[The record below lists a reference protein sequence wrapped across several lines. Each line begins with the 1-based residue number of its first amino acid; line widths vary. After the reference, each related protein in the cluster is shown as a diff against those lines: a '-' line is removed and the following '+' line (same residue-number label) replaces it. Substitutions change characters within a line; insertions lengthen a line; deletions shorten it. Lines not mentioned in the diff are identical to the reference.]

1 MNTNRTLP
9 VPNPDFDSL
18 KTSLKDF
25 MKTYDGL
32 TDYNFNGSTISI
44 LLDTLSYNSH
54 LNAFWLNM
62 IANEAFIKTAVKRN
76 NVVSA
81 ARDLGYTP
89 SNASSAV
96 TELYL
101 ELKSTSPTIT
111 PSTTLPAG
119 TMFTASTNNTSYS
132 FNLLD
137 DITIDFNYEK
147 GLYVADDVKVYEGR
161 LLVHEWDVASEIV
174 LGKPNIIKDVTLT
187 GLSLPNQN
195 VDSSLIKVYV
205 LDENISSNYVKF
217 NQYND
222 SLSIAK
228 NSLTYFISED
238 ELGLVNI
245 TFGDGILGYKPAVGS
260 KIKVVYL
267 ISSGPGANGVAVFNQ
282 SSGTEHGV
290 VTTCI
295 SKYPAAGG
303 AFAEDIASI
312 KYNAQLNYESQG
324 KAVVTGDYEY
334 LVRKAYPNAKKV
346 ITWGGQ
352 DNVPP
357 QFGKVF
363 ISIQPK
369 PGLTVTTKEKFEIL
383 EKIAKKNIATVNPII
398 VDPEEIYIDLIVTIN
413 YIPDNEISS
422 GALERIVSD
431 NIRTYAEN
439 TLDMFDR
446 NLEYSRLLSNI
457 DDSSKY
463 ITSNI
468 TEILLSKRLNV
479 YNNKQKEFSL
489 NFGNTLVENSI
500 YSSAFSYSAYETCFF
515 IANGN
520 KLQIVTDIIE
530 NQELRRITLVTDAGT
545 IDYNTGSISLKVLP
559 VTPNKSYFDNI
570 KNNYYIKIFATP
582 ASNNVRAR
590 RNQLL
595 QIDNIKILQKRL
607 T

>member
-18 KTSLKDF
+18 KASLKDF
-25 MKTYDGL
+25 MKSYDGL
-32 TDYNFNGSTISI
+32 SDYNFDGSTISI

-89 SNASSAV
+89 SNASSAM

-101 ELKSTSPTIT
+101 ELEPTQVATS
-111 PSTTLPAG
+111 STTLPAG
-119 TMFTASTNNTSYS
+119 TTFTSSTNNTSYS

-137 DITIDFNYEK
+137 DITIDYNYEK
-147 GLYVADDVKVYEGR
+147 GVYIADNVKVYEGR
-161 LLVHEWDVASEIV
+161 LLVHEWEVAVENE
-174 LGKPNIIKDVTLT
+174 LGKPNLVKDVTLT
-187 GLSLPNQN
+187 GISLPNQN
-195 VDSSLIKVYV
+195 VDSKLLKVYV
-205 LDENISSNYVKF
+205 QDDNINSNYIKF
-217 NQYND
+217 NPYSD
-222 SLSIAK
+222 GLSLKK
-228 NSLTYFISED
+228 NSLAYFVSED

-245 TFGDGILGYKPAVGS
+245 TFGDGVIGYKPSIGS

-267 ISSGPGANGVAVFNQ
+267 ISSGPGPNGVATFNQ
-282 SSGTEHGV
+282 SSGTETGT

-334 LVRKAYPNAKKV
+334 LVRNAYPNAKKV

-352 DNVPP
+352 DNIPP

-369 PGLTVTTKEKFEIL
+369 AGLTITTKEKFEIL
-383 EKIAKKNIATVNPII
+383 EKISKKNIATVNPII

-431 NIRTYAEN
+431 NIRTYADN
-439 TLDMFDR
+439 ALNMFDK
-446 NLEYSRLLSNI
+446 NLEYSRLLTNI

-468 TEILLSKRLNV
+468 TDILLSKRLNV

-489 NFGNTLVENSI
+489 NYGNALVPGSI
-500 YSSAFSYSAYETCFF
+500 NSSAFSYSSYESCFF
-515 IANGN
+515 STSGN
-520 KLQIVTDIIE
+520 KLQIVTDIVE
-530 NQELRRITLVTDAGT
+530 NQELRRITVVTDAGT
-545 IDYNTGSISLKVLP
+545 VDYETGSISLKVLP
-559 VTPNKSYFDNI
+559 ITPNKSYFDNI
-570 KNNYYIKIFATP
+570 KNNYYVKIFAKP
-582 ASNNVRAR
+582 ASNNIRAK
-590 RNQLL
+590 RNQIL

-607 T
+607 V

>member
-25 MKTYDGL
+25 MKSYDGL
-32 TDYNFNGSTISI
+32 SDYNFDGSTISI

-89 SNASSAV
+89 SNASSAM

-101 ELKSTSPTIT
+101 ELEPTQVATS
-111 PSTTLPAG
+111 STTLPAG
-119 TMFTASTNNTSYS
+119 TTFTASTNNTSYS

-137 DITIDFNYEK
+137 DVTIDYNYEK
-147 GLYVADDVKVYEGR
+147 GLYIADNVKVYEGR
-161 LLVHEWDVASEIV
+161 LLVHEWEVAAENE
-174 LGKPNIIKDVTLT
+174 LGKPNLVKDVTLT
-187 GLSLPNQN
+187 GISLPNQN
-195 VDSSLIKVYV
+195 VDSKLLKVYV
-205 LDENISSNYVKF
+205 QDDNINSNYIKF
-217 NQYND
+217 NPYSD
-222 SLSIAK
+222 GLSIKK
-228 NSLTYFISED
+228 NSLTYFVSED

-245 TFGDGILGYKPAVGS
+245 TFGDGVIGYKPSIGS

-267 ISSGPGANGVAVFNQ
+267 VSSGPGPNGVATFNQ
-282 SSGTEHGV
+282 SSGTETGTV
-290 VTTCI
+290 STCI

-334 LVRKAYPNAKKV
+334 LVRNAYPNAKKV

-369 PGLTVTTKEKFEIL
+369 AGLTITTKEKFEIL
-383 EKIAKKNIATVNPII
+383 EKISKKNIATVNPII

-413 YIPDNEISS
+413 YVPVNDISS
-422 GALERIVSD
+422 GALERIVSE

-439 TLDMFDR
+439 TLNMFDK
-446 NLEYSRLLSNI
+446 NLEYSRLLTNI
-457 DDSSKY
+457 DNSSKF

-468 TEILLSKRLNV
+468 TEVLLSKRLNV

-489 NFGNTLVENSI
+489 NYGNAITLDSI
-500 YSSAFSYSAYETCFF
+500 YSSAFAYSSYEECFF
-515 IANGN
+515 VSVGN

-530 NQELRRITLVTDAGT
+530 NQELRRITVVTDAGT
-545 IDYNTGSISLKVLP
+545 VDYETGSISLKVLP
-559 VTPNKSYFDNI
+559 ITPNKSYFDNI
-570 KNNYYIKIFATP
+570 KNNYYVKIFAVP
-582 ASNNVRAR
+582 NSNNIRAR
-590 RNQLL
+590 RNQIL

-607 T
+607 V

>member
-25 MKTYDGL
+25 MKSYDGL
-32 TDYNFNGSTISI
+32 SDYNFDGSTISI

-89 SNASSAV
+89 SNASSAM

-101 ELKSTSPTIT
+101 ELEPTQVATS
-111 PSTTLPAG
+111 STTLPAG
-119 TMFTASTNNTSYS
+119 TTFTSSTNNTSYS

-137 DITIDFNYEK
+137 DITIDYNYEK
-147 GLYVADDVKVYEGR
+147 GLYIADNVKVYEGR
-161 LLVHEWDVASEIV
+161 LLVHEWEVAVENE
-174 LGKPNIIKDVTLT
+174 LGKPNLVKDVTLA
-187 GLSLPNQN
+187 GISLPNQN
-195 VDSSLIKVYV
+195 VDSKLLKVYV
-205 LDENISSNYVKF
+205 QDDNISPNYIRF
-217 NQYND
+217 TAYSD
-222 SLSIAK
+222 GLSIKK
-228 NSLTYFISED
+228 NSLTYFVSED

-245 TFGDGILGYKPAVGS
+245 TFGDGIIGYKPSIGS
-260 KIKVVYL
+260 KIKIVYL
-267 ISSGPGANGVAVFNQ
+267 ISSGPGPNGVATFNQ
-282 SSGTEHGV
+282 SSGTETGT

-303 AFAEDIASI
+303 AYAEDIASI

-334 LVRKAYPNAKKV
+334 LVRNAYPNAKKV

-369 PGLTVTTKEKFEIL
+369 AGLTITTKEKFEIL
-383 EKIAKKNIATVNPII
+383 EKISKKNIATVNPII

-422 GALERIVSD
+422 GTLERIVSD

-439 TLDMFDR
+439 ALNMFDK
-446 NLEYSRLLSNI
+446 NLEYSRLLTNI

-468 TEILLSKRLNV
+468 TDILLSKRLNV

-489 NFGNTLVENSI
+489 NYGNALVPGSI
-500 YSSAFSYSAYETCFF
+500 YSSAFSYSSYEACFF
-515 IANGN
+515 SANGN

-530 NQELRRITLVTDAGT
+530 NQELRRITVVTDAGT
-545 IDYNTGSISLKVLP
+545 IDYETGSISLKVLP
-559 VTPNKSYFDNI
+559 ITPNKSYFDNI
-570 KNNYYIKIFATP
+570 KNNYYVKIFAKP

-590 RNQLL
+590 RNQIL

-607 T
+607 V

>member
-25 MKTYDGL
+25 MKSYDGL
-32 TDYNFNGSTISI
+32 SDYNFDGSTISI

-89 SNASSAV
+89 SNASSAM

-101 ELKSTSPTIT
+101 ELEPTQVATS
-111 PSTTLPAG
+111 STTLPAG
-119 TMFTASTNNTSYS
+119 TTFTSSTNNTSYS

-137 DITIDFNYEK
+137 DVTIDYNYEK
-147 GLYVADDVKVYEGR
+147 GVYIADNVKVYEGR
-161 LLVHEWDVASEIV
+161 LLVHEWEVSAENE
-174 LGKPNIIKDVTLT
+174 LGKPNLVKDVTLT
-187 GLSLPNQN
+187 GISLPNQN
-195 VDSSLIKVYV
+195 VDSKLLKVYV
-205 LDENISSNYVKF
+205 QDDNINSNYIRF
-217 NQYND
+217 TAYSD
-222 SLSIAK
+222 GLSIK
-228 NSLTYFISED
+228 QNSLTYFVSED

-245 TFGDGILGYKPAVGS
+245 TFGDGVIGYKPSIGS

-267 ISSGPGANGVAVFNQ
+267 ISSGPGPNGVATFNQ
-282 SSGTEHGV
+282 SSGTETGT

-303 AFAEDIASI
+303 AYAEDIASI

-334 LVRKAYPNAKKV
+334 LVRNAYPNAKKV

-369 PGLTVTTKEKFEIL
+369 AGLTITTKEKFEIL
-383 EKIAKKNIATVNPII
+383 EKISKKNIATVNPII

-422 GALERIVSD
+422 GTLERIVSD

-439 TLDMFDR
+439 ALNMFDK
-446 NLEYSRLLSNI
+446 NLEYSRLLTNI

-468 TEILLSKRLNV
+468 TDILLSKRLNV

-489 NFGNTLVENSI
+489 NYGNALVAGSI
-500 YSSAFSYSAYETCFF
+500 YSSAFSYSSYEACFF
-515 IANGN
+515 SANGN

-530 NQELRRITLVTDAGT
+530 NQALRRITVVTDAGT
-545 IDYNTGSISLKVLP
+545 IDYETGSISLKVLP
-559 VTPNKSYFDNI
+559 ITPNKSYFDNI
-570 KNNYYIKIFATP
+570 KNNYYVKIFAKP
-582 ASNNVRAR
+582 ASNNVRAS
-590 RNQLL
+590 RNQIL

-607 T
+607 V

>member
-25 MKTYDGL
+25 MKSYDGL
-32 TDYNFNGSTISI
+32 SDYNFDGSTISI

-89 SNASSAV
+89 SNASSAM

-101 ELKSTSPTIT
+101 ELEPTQVATS
-111 PSTTLPAG
+111 STTLPAG
-119 TMFTASTNNTSYS
+119 TTFTSSTNNTSYS

-137 DITIDFNYEK
+137 DITIDYNYEK
-147 GLYVADDVKVYEGR
+147 GLYIADNVKVYEGR
-161 LLVHEWDVASEIV
+161 LLVHEWEVAAENE
-174 LGKPNIIKDVTLT
+174 LGKPNLVKDVTLT
-187 GLSLPNQN
+187 GISLPNQN
-195 VDSSLIKVYV
+195 VDSKLLKVYV
-205 LDENISSNYVKF
+205 QDDIISSNYVKF
-217 NQYND
+217 NPYSD
-222 SLSIAK
+222 GLSIKK
-228 NSLTYFISED
+228 NSLTYFVSED

-245 TFGDGILGYKPAVGS
+245 TFGDGVIGYKPSIGS

-267 ISSGPGANGVAVFNQ
+267 VSSGPGPNGVATFNQ
-282 SSGTEHGV
+282 SSGTETGT

-334 LVRKAYPNAKKV
+334 LVRNAYPNAKKV

-369 PGLTVTTKEKFEIL
+369 EGLTITTKEKFEIL
-383 EKIAKKNIATVNPII
+383 EKISKKNIATVNPII

-431 NIRTYAEN
+431 NIRTYADN
-439 TLDMFDR
+439 TLNMFDK
-446 NLEYSRLLSNI
+446 NLEYSRLLTNI

-468 TEILLSKRLNV
+468 TDILLSKRLNV

-489 NFGNTLVENSI
+489 NYGNALVPGSI
-500 YSSAFSYSAYETCFF
+500 NSSAFSYSSYESCFF
-515 IANGN
+515 STSGN

-530 NQELRRITLVTDAGT
+530 NQELRRITVVTDAGT
-545 IDYNTGSISLKVLP
+545 VDYETGSISLKVLP
-559 VTPNKSYFDNI
+559 ITPNKSYFDNI
-570 KNNYYIKIFATP
+570 KNNYYVKIFAKP
-582 ASNNVRAR
+582 ASNNVMAR
-590 RNQLL
+590 RNQIL

-607 T
+607 V

>member
-1 MNTNRTLP
+1 MTTNRTLP

-25 MKTYDGL
+25 MKSYDGL
-32 TDYNFNGSTISI
+32 SDYNFDGSTISI

-89 SNASSAV
+89 SNASSAM

-101 ELKSTSPTIT
+101 ELEPTQTAT

-119 TMFTASTNNTSYS
+119 TMFTSSTNNTSYS

-137 DITIDFNYEK
+137 DVTIDFNYEK
-147 GLYVADDVKVYEGR
+147 GLYIADNVKVYEGR
-161 LLVHEWDVASEIV
+161 LLVHEWQVAAENE
-174 LGKPNIIKDVTLT
+174 LGKPSVIKDVTLD

-195 VDSSLIKVYV
+195 VDSSMIKVYV
-205 LDENISSNYVKF
+205 LDDNLGTDYVKF
-217 NQYND
+217 NPYTDGLSLRKD
-222 SLSIAK
+222 SLA
-228 NSLTYFISED
+228 YFISED

-245 TFGDGILGYKPAVGS
+245 TFGDGIIGYKPSIGS

-267 ISSGPGANGVAVFNQ
+267 ISSGPGANGVATFNQ
-282 SSGTEHGV
+282 SSGTETGT

-334 LVRKAYPNAKKV
+334 LVRNAYPNAKKV

-369 PGLTVTTKEKFEIL
+369 AGLTITTKEKFEIL

-431 NIRTYAEN
+431 NIRTYADN
-439 TLDMFDR
+439 ALNMFDK
-446 NLEYSRLLSNI
+446 NLEYSRLLTNI

-479 YNNKQKEFSL
+479 FNSKQKEFSL
-489 NFGNTLVENSI
+489 NYGNALVPESI
-500 YSSAFSYSAYETCFF
+500 YSSAFSYSSYESCFF
-515 IANGN
+515 SANGN

-530 NQELRRITLVTDAGT
+530 NQALRRITVVTDAGT
-545 IDYNTGSISLKVLP
+545 IDYNTGAINLKVLP
-559 VTPNKSYFDNI
+559 IIPNKSYFDNI
-570 KNNYYIKIFATP
+570 KNNYYVKIFAKP

-607 T
+607 I

>member
-18 KTSLKDF
+18 KTSLKEF
-25 MKTYDGL
+25 MKSYDGL
-32 TDYNFNGSTISI
+32 SDYNFDGSTISI

-89 SNASSAV
+89 SNASSAM

-101 ELKSTSPTIT
+101 ELEPTQVATS
-111 PSTTLPAG
+111 STTLPAG
-119 TMFTASTNNTSYS
+119 TTFTSSTNNTSYS

-137 DITIDFNYEK
+137 DVTIDYNYEK
-147 GLYVADDVKVYEGR
+147 GLYIADNVKVYEGR
-161 LLVHEWDVASEIV
+161 LLVHEWEVAVENE
-174 LGKPNIIKDVTLT
+174 LGKPNLVKDVTLT
-187 GLSLPNQN
+187 GISLPNQN
-195 VDSSLIKVYV
+195 VDSKLLKVYV
-205 LDENISSNYVKF
+205 QDDNISSNYVKF
-217 NQYND
+217 NPYGD
-222 SLSIAK
+222 GLSLKK
-228 NSLTYFISED
+228 NSLAYFVSED

-245 TFGDGILGYKPAVGS
+245 TFGDGVIGYKPSIGS

-267 ISSGPGANGVAVFNQ
+267 VSSGPGPNGVATFNQ
-282 SSGTEHGV
+282 SSGTETGT

-303 AFAEDIASI
+303 AFAEDIDSI

-334 LVRKAYPNAKKV
+334 LVRQAYPNAKKV

-369 PGLTVTTKEKFEIL
+369 PGLTITTKEKFEIL
-383 EKIAKKNIATVNPII
+383 EKISKKNIATVNPII

-413 YIPDNEISS
+413 YIPDNEISA

-431 NIRTYAEN
+431 NIRTYADN
-439 TLDMFDR
+439 ALNMFDK
-446 NLEYSRLLSNI
+446 NLEYSRLLTNI

-468 TEILLSKRLNV
+468 TDILLSKRLNV

-489 NFGNTLVENSI
+489 NYGNALVPGSI
-500 YSSAFSYSAYETCFF
+500 YSSAFSYSSYESCFF
-515 IANGN
+515 STSGN

-530 NQELRRITLVTDAGT
+530 NQELRRITVVTDAGT
-545 IDYNTGSISLKVLP
+545 VDYDTGSISLKVLP
-559 VTPNKSYFDNI
+559 ITPNKSYFDNI
-570 KNNYYIKIFATP
+570 KNNYYVKIFAKP
-582 ASNNVRAR
+582 VSNNVSAS
-590 RNQLL
+590 RNQIL

-607 T
+607 V